1 MSVISE
7 KRCSISLIVNGQR
20 WQQDAV
26 AFAALAPI
34 ERPWSLGGLQDY
46 ARLIV
51 GSALGFTLEQTDLVD
66 QRWCRAKANPGDGE
80 AVGAG
85 FTVCTTPHI
94 NAEDMGAGLALDAA
108 ESAAICGPDVV
119 VTVGSQMQWQPLRL
133 KLESRSLQLFEL
145 LLPAAG
151 KVVVSGD
158 RVIDLRDLARNGYQV
173 SPVSALFKSMP
184 VVVGDEPKA
193 ASQSTSANDVSFAA
207 NAISGT
213 VKSLSNGYGMITRKD
228 GRGDV
233 QFLAGHVVAP
243 GFEFVELGDT
253 MRFDVVRLPSG
264 KWLAQRVVRA
274 GFPDVERRE
283 KCLCHC

>member
-1 MSVISE
+1 MSVHSE
-7 KRCSISLIVNGQR
+7 RRCSISLIVNAQR

-26 AFAALAPI
+26 AFAALSQI
-34 ERPWSLGGLQDY
+34 RRPWSLSGLQDY

-51 GSALGFTLEQTDLVD
+51 GSQLGFTLEQTDLVD
-66 QRWCRAKANPGDGE
+66 QRWCRDKAHPGDRE
-80 AVGAG
+80 AVAAG
-85 FTVCTTPHI
+85 LTVCTAPHI

-108 ESAAICGPDVV
+108 ESAAINGPDVI

-151 KVVVSGD
+151 KVVVSGE
-158 RVIDLRDLARNGYQV
+158 RVIDLRDLARREYQV
-173 SPVSALFKSMP
+173 SPVSALFKPMP
-184 VVVGDEPKA
+184 VMAGDAPKA
-193 ASQSTSANDVSFAA
+193 APQSMSAHDDSFAA

-213 VKSLSNGYGMITRKD
+213 VKSLANGYGMITRKD

-243 GFEFVELGDT
+243 GFDFVEIGDT
-253 MRFDVVRLPSG
+253 LRFDVVRVSSG

-274 GFPDVERRE
+274 
-283 KCLCHC
+283 

>member
-1 MSVISE
+1 MAVISE

-20 WQQDAV
+20 WQQDAA
-26 AFAALAPI
+26 AFAELAPI

-51 GSALGFTLEQTDLVD
+51 GSQLGFTLEQTDLVD

-80 AVGAG
+80 AVAAG
-85 FTVCTTPHI
+85 FTVSTTPHI
-94 NAEDMGAGLALDAA
+94 NADDMGAGLALDAV
-108 ESAAICGPDVV
+108 ESVAICGPDVV

-145 LLPAAG
+145 LLTAAG

-158 RVIDLRDLARNGYQV
+158 HVIDLRDRARNDYQV
-173 SPVSALFKSMP
+173 SPVSALFKPIPMIA
-184 VVVGDEPKA
+184 GEEPKA
-193 ASQSTSANDVSFAA
+193 APQSTSANDDSFAA

-213 VKSLSNGYGMITRKD
+213 VKSLANGYGMITRKD

-243 GFEFVELGDT
+243 GFDFVEIGDT

-274 GFPDVERRE
+274 
-283 KCLCHC
+283 

>member
-1 MSVISE
+1 MSVISD

-20 WQQDAV
+20 WQQDAL
-26 AFAALAPI
+26 ALASLAPI

-51 GSALGFTLEQTDLVD
+51 GSQLGFTLEQTDLVD
-66 QRWCRAKANPGDGE
+66 QRWCRAKANPSDGE
-80 AVGAG
+80 AVSAG
-85 FTVCTTPHI
+85 FTVVTAPHI
-94 NAEDMGAGLALDAA
+94 NAEDMGAGLALDAV
-108 ESAAICGPDVV
+108 ESVAIFDPDVI
-119 VTVGSQMQWQPLRL
+119 VTVGSQIQWQPMRL
-133 KLESRSLQLFEL
+133 KLEARSMQLFEL

-158 RVIDLRDLARNGYQV
+158 RVIDLRDRARQEYQV
-173 SPVSALFKSMP
+173 SPVSSLFKPMP
-184 VVVGDEPKA
+184 VIAGDEPKPTPP
-193 ASQSTSANDVSFAA
+193 STSIHDDSFAA

-213 VKSLSNGYGMITRKD
+213 VKSLANGYGMITRKD

-243 GFEFVELGDT
+243 GFDFVEIGDV
-253 MRFDVVRLPSG
+253 MRFDVVRVASG

-274 GFPDVERRE
+274 
-283 KCLCHC
+283 

>member
-243 GFEFVELGDT
+243 GFDFVEIGDT

-274 GFPDVERRE
+274 
-283 KCLCHC
+283 